1 MDIVL
6 FDDQVLILEALK
18 RSFQMLLHHDS
29 MITSFT
35 QSKPLFTHLE
45 TYVSNVIVLD
55 LITNDDLGFAV
66 IEKTISMYPHATIV
80 VYSNVSMAFIIEMV
94 KSIGIDLYIHKSTP
108 ALQTAE
114 LIIQAAN
121 TKHPSPAGASL

>member
-1 MDIVL
+1 MKIVL

-18 RSFQMLLHHDS
+18 RSFQILLHQDS

-35 QSKPLFTHLE
+35 QTKPMFTHLE
-45 TYVSNVIVLD
+45 KYVSNVIVLD

-66 IEKTISMYPHATIV
+66 IEKTISMYPHAIIV

-114 LIIQAAN
+114 LILQAVK
-121 TKHPSPAGASL
+121 TKNELI

>member
-6 FDDQVLILEALK
+6 FDDQVLTLEALK
-18 RSFQMLLHHDS
+18 RAFQLLLHYDS

-45 TYVSNVIVLD
+45 KYVSNVIVLD

-66 IEKTISMYPHATIV
+66 IEKIISLYPQAIIM
-80 VYSNVSMAFIIEMV
+80 VYSNVSMVFIVDMV
-94 KSIGIDLYIHKSTP
+94 KNIGIDLYIHKSTP

-114 LIIQAAN
+114 LIIQAVN
-121 TKHPSPAGASL
+121 TKYPTI